1 MIVPESAANDAE
13 ELDQDEP
20 PILGSWRNMYLVVLL
35 LHLCLLIAF
44 YLISRAYTV

>member
-1 MIVPESAANDAE
+1 MIVPDSPTADDEP
-13 ELDQDEP
+13 DQDEP

-44 YLISRAYTV
+44 YLFSRAYTV